1 MPAVTLRTKFLLA
14 LVLISA
20 LITTAVLLIVRYRVE
35 IRAREEVVAALD
47 TSIVT
52 FDRLQRQREITLERS
67 AALLAAL
74 PTLKALMTSGD
85 PATIQDASRTFWQLA
100 GSQVLV
106 LADRRGV
113 ISAFHTATPQFPQEA
128 AQAAIARYVTSGEAR
143 DWWFGGGHLF
153 QVFLQQISL
162 GEGDTAYPIGV
173 LAVGYEV
180 NQEVAG
186 DVSRVA
192 ASDVGFA
199 YDNRLVISTLEA
211 RQREALTALVAR
223 PEPASPTAREVRLAD
238 ERFLWQTVQLQQGSA
253 RQVTLTVLKSLD
265 DTTRF
270 LEDLNRWI
278 LGIGAVGV
286 LAGSLLVF
294 VVSTSFTRP
303 LARLVSG
310 VQALEGGDYDYP
322 LDERGGDEVSA
333 LTTAFNRMR
342 RQLQATQRKLIE
354 AERMATIGRMANT
367 ISHDLRHPLTAIQ
380 AYAEF
385 LAERDLTDAQ
395 RKDFFQE
402 IRIAINHMTDELNGL
417 LGFSHERQALQRSH
431 GRLDEVIDRAIKT
444 VKALPDFE
452 QVPIRGSVGPECVA
466 WFDPGKFERV
476 MMNLLFNAA
485 EAVSPTTG
493 RIEVTGQVTPQG
505 VDIRVVDNGPG
516 IPDAIAAT
524 LFEPFVSHGKQKG
537 TGLGLTVVQ
546 NVMLQHDGTAAVE
559 RTGPDG
565 TSFLLHFPPSP
576 NHPSA

>member
-1 MPAVTLRTKFLLA
+1 MPSLTLRTKFLIA

-20 LITTAVLLIVRYRVE
+20 LITSAVLLLVRYRVE
-35 IRAREEVVAALD
+35 IRAREELVAGLN

-52 FDRLQRQREITLERS
+52 FNRLQAQREFTLERS

-74 PTLKALMTSGD
+74 PTLKALMTSSD
-85 PATIQDASRTFWQLA
+85 PATIQDASQTFWQLA

-106 LADRRGV
+106 LADRGGV
-113 ISAFHTATPQFPQEA
+113 ISAFHASTPAFPREA
-128 AQAAIARYVTSGEAR
+128 AQAAIARYVASGEAR

-153 QVFLQQISL
+153 QVFLQPISL
-162 GEGDTAYPIGV
+162 GEGETAYPIGV

-180 NQEVAG
+180 NAEVAG

-192 ASDVGFA
+192 ASDVAFA
-199 YDNRLVISTLEA
+199 YDSRLVISTLGTA
-211 RQREALTALVAR
+211 QREALSSLMAR
-223 PEPASPTAREVRLAD
+223 LEPATEAREIRLID
-238 ERFLWQTVQLQQGSA
+238 ETFLWQTVRLPQGSA

-265 DTTRF
+265 DTTTF

-278 LGIGAVGV
+278 LGIGVVGI
-286 LAGSLLVF
+286 LAGSLFVF
-294 VVSTSFTRP
+294 FVSTTFTRP

-310 VQALEGGDYDYP
+310 VQALERGDYDYP

-385 LAERDLTDAQ
+385 LAERELTAEQ

-417 LGFSHERQALQRSH
+417 LGFSHERQALQRSE

-452 QVPIRGSVGPECVA
+452 HVQIAGSVGPECVT
-466 WFDPGKFERV
+466 WFDAGKFERV
-476 MMNLLFNAA
+476 MVNLLFNAA

-493 RIEVTGQVTPQG
+493 RIDVIGRVTPRG
-505 VDIRVVDNGPG
+505 VEVRVVDNGAG
-516 IPDAIAAT
+516 IPETIAST

-546 NVMLQHDGTAAVE
+546 NVMQQHGGTAAVE
-559 RTGPDG
+559 QTGPRG
-565 TSFLLHFPPSP
+565 TTFLLMFPPRI
-576 NHPSA
+576 